1 MHTSSS
7 TLSSSDVRVC
17 MWLLQ
22 GRLVKGTTAST
33 PASVVLQPG
42 DKLLMANGMNLEMWG
57 KQRTQDVR
65 DGQLC
70 AAATLQ
76 PP

>member
-1 MHTSSS
+1 MHSQHCPVADSFE
-7 TLSSSDVRVC
+7 
-17 MWLLQ
+17 Q

-33 PASVVLQPG
+33 PAAVVLQPG

-65 DGQLC
+65 
-70 AAATLQ
+70 AVTLR
-76 PP
+76 PT